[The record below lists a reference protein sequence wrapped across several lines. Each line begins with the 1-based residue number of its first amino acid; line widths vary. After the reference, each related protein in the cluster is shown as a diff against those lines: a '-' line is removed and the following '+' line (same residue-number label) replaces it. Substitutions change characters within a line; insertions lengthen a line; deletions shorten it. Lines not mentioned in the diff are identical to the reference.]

1 MRLAL
6 KPGLLPVWRDNDTLQ
21 IGIDPRR
28 AVAITGI
35 GRVAAL
41 IGLLD
46 GSRDRQ
52 AVISAAR
59 AHGIA
64 ADTADRLISLLAAA
78 GVLDDFPAGTLRTLP
93 DALRTR
99 LAPELAT
106 TSLAHGDG
114 DGGARAL
121 ARRSATYVRVYG
133 AGKVGACIAT
143 LLAAAGIGHVACR
156 DTGTA
161 FAADLAPAGLCAADI
176 GEPRS
181 AGAARAVGRSAPE
194 TRTDDDT
201 RRPDL
206 AVLAGSHGPELAAGL
221 LADDVP
227 HLTAAAG
234 EAIGIVGPLVIPG
247 RSACLRCLDMAR
259 AERDPAWP
267 MVLAQLIGRQLSTP
281 ACDCVLAT
289 SVAAQA
295 SAQVLTF
302 VDRGGRADAVTNG
315 TLELVL
321 PDWQWRR
328 RTWAPQPGCG
338 CGGARARAGR
348 RGRAAAA
355 AGSGQRHMDGEPG
368 E

>member
-1 MRLAL
+1 MLGRMRLAL
-6 KPGLLPVWRDNDTLQ
+6 KPGLLPVWRDDETLQ

-28 AVAITGI
+28 AVAISGA
-35 GRVAAL
+35 GRAAAL

-46 GSRDRQ
+46 GSRDHQ
-52 AVISAAR
+52 AVIAAAR
-59 AHGIA
+59 DHGITDEA
-64 ADTADRLISLLAAA
+64 ADRLITLLAAA
-78 GVLDDFPAGTLRTLP
+78 GVLDDFPAS
-93 DALRTR
+93 ALRAMPDGPRSR

-121 ARRSATYVRVYG
+121 ARRSGTCVRIYG
-133 AGKVGACIAT
+133 AGKVGSCIAA

-156 DTGTA
+156 DPGTA
-161 FAADLAPAGLCAADI
+161 LAADVTPGGLCEADI

-181 AGAARAVGRSAPE
+181 AGAARAAQRSAPGV
-194 TRTDDDT
+194 RTSDGA

-206 AVLAGSHGPELAAGL
+206 AVLTGSHGPELAAGL
-221 LADDVP
+221 LADAVP
-227 HLTAAAG
+227 HLAAAAD
-234 EAIGIVGPLVIPG
+234 EAIGVVGPLVIPG
-247 RSACLRCLDMAR
+247 QSACLHCLDLAR
-259 AERDPAWP
+259 AARDPAWP
-267 MVLAQLIGRQLSTP
+267 LVRAQVIGRQVGTP

-302 VDRGGRADAVTNG
+302 VDRGGRPDAVTNG

-328 RTWAPQPGCG
+328 RSWLPQPGCG
-338 CGGARARAGR
+338 CGAARRRVDREPRA
-348 RGRAAAA
+348 
-355 AGSGQRHMDGEPG
+355 
-368 E
+368 

>member
-1 MRLAL
+1 MLGRMRLAL
-6 KPGLLPVWRDNDTLQ
+6 KPGLLPVWRDDDTLQ

-28 AVAITGI
+28 AVAISGI
-35 GRVAAL
+35 GRAAAL

-52 AVISAAR
+52 AVIAAAR
-59 AHGIA
+59 ARGITA
-64 ADTADRLISLLAAA
+64 EAADRLITLLAAA
-78 GVLDDFPAGTLRTLP
+78 GVLDDFPAGALRALP
-93 DALRTR
+93 DGLRTR

-121 ARRSATYVRVYG
+121 ARRSGTYVRVYG
-133 AGKVGACIAT
+133 AGKVGSSIAT
-143 LLAAAGIGHVACR
+143 LLAAAGIGHVSCR
-156 DTGTA
+156 DDGTA
-161 FAADLAPAGLCAADI
+161 FAADLTPAGLCAADI

-181 AGAARAVGRSAPE
+181 AGAARAVRRSAPE
-194 TRTDDDT
+194 ARTEDDT

-206 AVLAGSHGPELAAGL
+206 AVLTVSHGPELAARL
-221 LADDVP
+221 LAGGVP
-227 HLTAAAG
+227 HLAAAAG
-234 EAIGIVGPLVIPG
+234 EAIGVVGPLVIPG

-259 AERDPAWP
+259 AARDPAWP
-267 MVLAQLIGRQLSTP
+267 VVLAQLAGRPLSTA

-295 SAQVLTF
+295 SAQVLAF

-328 RTWAPQPGCG
+328 RTWMPQAGCG
-338 CGGARARAGR
+338 CTN
-348 RGRAAAA
+348 RAAAK
-355 AGSGQRHMDGEPG
+355 RVDREPRQ
-368 E
+368 

>member
-1 MRLAL
+1 MLGRMRLAL
-6 KPGLLPVWRDNDTLQ
+6 KPGLLPVWRDDETLQ

-28 AVAITGI
+28 AVAISGV
-35 GRVAAL
+35 GRAAAL

-46 GSRDRQ
+46 GSRDHQ
-52 AVISAAR
+52 AVIAAAR
-59 AHGIA
+59 GYGITA
-64 ADTADRLISLLAAA
+64 EAADRLITLLAAA
-78 GVLDDFPAGTLRTLP
+78 GVLDDFPAG
-93 DALRTR
+93 ALRTMPDGLRSR

-121 ARRSATYVRVYG
+121 ARRSGTYVRIYG
-133 AGKVGACIAT
+133 AGKVGSCIAT
-143 LLAAAGIGHVACR
+143 LLAAAGIGHVSCR
-156 DTGTA
+156 DAATVL
-161 FAADLAPAGLCAADI
+161 AADLTPAGLSEADI

-181 AGAARAVGRSAPE
+181 VGAARAAERSAPGV
-194 TRTDDDT
+194 RTDDDD

-206 AVLAGSHGPELAAGL
+206 AVLTGSHGPELAARL
-221 LADDVP
+221 LADEVP
-227 HLTAAAG
+227 HLAAAAD
-234 EAIGIVGPLVIPG
+234 EAIGVVGPLVIPG
-247 RSACLRCLDMAR
+247 RSACLHCLDLAR
-259 AERDPAWP
+259 AARDPAWP
-267 MVLAQLIGRQLSTP
+267 MVLAQLIGGQLSTP

-328 RTWAPQPGCG
+328 RTWLPQAGCG
-338 CGGARARAGR
+338 CASGAAR
-348 RGRAAAA
+348 RGVGGVDR
-355 AGSGQRHMDGEPG
+355 EPCR
-368 E
+368 

>member
-6 KPGLLPVWRDNDTLQ
+6 KPGLLPVWRDDDTMQ

-28 AVAITGI
+28 AVAVSGI
-35 GRVAAL
+35 GRAAAL

-46 GSRDRQ
+46 GSRDHQ
-52 AVISAAR
+52 AIIASAR

-64 ADTADRLISLLAAA
+64 AEAADRLITLLAAA
-78 GVLDDFPAGTLRTLP
+78 GVLDDFPAGVLRTMP
-93 DALRTR
+93 DGLRSR

-121 ARRSATYVRVYG
+121 ARRSAACIRVYG
-133 AGKVGACIAT
+133 AGKVGAGIAT
-143 LLAAAGIGHVACR
+143 LLATAGIGHVSCR
-156 DTGTA
+156 DAGPVS
-161 FAADLAPAGLCAADI
+161 AADLTPAGLGEADI

-181 AGAARAVGRSAPE
+181 AAAARAIRRTAPE
-194 TRTDDDT
+194 ARTDDDA

-206 AVLAGSHGPELAAGL
+206 AVLTGRHGPELAAGL
-221 LADDVP
+221 LADGVP
-227 HLTAAAG
+227 HLAAAAG
-234 EAIGIVGPLVIPG
+234 EAIGIVGPLVLPG
-247 RSACLRCLDMAR
+247 RSACLHCLDLAR
-259 AERDPAWP
+259 AGRDPAWP
-267 MVLAQLIGRQLSTP
+267 LVLAQLIGRQPGTP

-321 PDWQWRR
+321 PGWQWRR
-328 RTWAPQPGCG
+328 RSWLPQAGCG
-338 CGGARARAGR
+338 CTSGS
-348 RGRAAAA
+348 
-355 AGSGQRHMDGEPG
+355 GSGQCRS
-368 E
+368 

>member
-6 KPGLLPVWRDNDTLQ
+6 KPGLLPVWRDDDTLQ

-28 AVAITGI
+28 SVAVSGI
-35 GRVAAL
+35 GRAAVL

-46 GSRDRQ
+46 GSRDHQ
-52 AVISAAR
+52 ALIAAAR
-59 AHGIA
+59 AYGISA
-64 ADTADRLISLLAAA
+64 ETADRLITLLAGA
-78 GVLDDFPAGTLRTLP
+78 GVLDDFPARALRTLP
-93 DALRTR
+93 GGLRAR

-121 ARRSATYVRVYG
+121 ARRSGTHVRVYG
-133 AGKVGACIAT
+133 TGKVGSCIAT
-143 LLAAAGIGHVACR
+143 LLAAAGIGHVSCR
-156 DTGTA
+156 DADTA
-161 FAADLAPAGLCAADI
+161 FAADLAPGGLCEADI

-181 AGAARAVGRSAPE
+181 AGAARAVRRSAPE
-194 TRTDDDT
+194 VRTDDSA
-201 RRPDL
+201 RQPDL
-206 AVLAGSHGPELAAGL
+206 AVLTGSHGPELAARL
-221 LADDVP
+221 LDDEVP
-227 HLTAAAG
+227 HLAAGAG
-234 EAIGIVGPLVIPG
+234 EAIGVVGPLVLPG
-247 RSACLRCLDMAR
+247 HSACLHCLDMAR
-259 AERDPAWP
+259 AARDPAWP
-267 MVLAQLIGRQLSTP
+267 MVLAQLIGREPATP

-328 RTWAPQPGCG
+328 RTWMPQAGCG
-338 CGGARARAGR
+338 CTSGAAQPGVDR
-348 RGRAAAA
+348 
-355 AGSGQRHMDGEPG
+355 EPCR
-368 E
+368 

>member
-1 MRLAL
+1 MLGRMRLVL
-6 KPGLLPVWRDNDTLQ
+6 KPGLLPVWRDDDTLQ

-28 AVAITGI
+28 AVAISGI
-35 GRVAAL
+35 GRAAAL

-46 GSRDRQ
+46 GSRDHQ
-52 AVISAAR
+52 AVIAAAR
-59 AHGIA
+59 AHGITA
-64 ADTADRLISLLAAA
+64 EAADRLITLLAAA
-78 GVLDDFPAGTLRTLP
+78 GVLDDFPVSALRTLP
-93 DALRTR
+93 DGLRTR

-114 DGGARAL
+114 DGGARSL
-121 ARRSATYVRVYG
+121 ARRSGSYVRVYG
-133 AGKVGACIAT
+133 AGKVGSSIAS
-143 LLAAAGIGHVACR
+143 LLAAAGIGHVSCR
-156 DTGTA
+156 DDGTA
-161 FAADLAPAGLCAADI
+161 FAADLTPAGLCDADI

-181 AGAARAVGRSAPE
+181 AGAARAVRRSAPE
-194 TRTDDDT
+194 ARTEDDT

-206 AVLAGSHGPELAAGL
+206 AVLTASHGPELAAGL

-227 HLTAAAG
+227 HLAAAAG
-234 EAIGIVGPLVIPG
+234 EAIGVVGPLVIPG

-259 AERDPAWP
+259 AARDPAWP
-267 MVLAQLIGRQLSTP
+267 VVLAQLAGRQLSTP

-328 RTWAPQPGCG
+328 RTWMPQAGCG
-338 CGGARARAGR
+338 CTNG
-348 RGRAAAA
+348 AAAERVDR
-355 AGSGQRHMDGEPG
+355 QPRQ
-368 E
+368 